1 MSKTSE
7 INLCIGELRTAA
19 QSLAAVAD
27 SLTVLFGASAVPAE
41 MLAQGG
47 EGNDQKANGES
58 VNIAD
63 GKVKTTQ
70 SAEPKP
76 KPAVTL
82 AQVRAVLAEKSRC
95 GHTAQV
101 RELLQKHGAA
111 KLSAINPTEFESLLS
126 EAAAIGCGEKAD
138 G

>member
-7 INLCIGELRTAA
+7 IDLCIGELRTAA

-27 SLTVLFGASAVPAE
+27 SLTALFSANAAPAG

-47 EGNDQKANGES
+47 EGNGQKANGES

-76 KPAVTL
+76 KPVTL

-101 RELLQKHGAA
+101 RELLEKHGAA
-111 KLSAINPTEFESLLS
+111 KLSAIDPTEFETLLS
-126 EAAAIGCGEKAD
+126 EAAAIGRGENAD

>member
-7 INLCIGELRTAA
+7 IDLCIGELRTAA
-19 QSLAAVAD
+19 QSLSAVAD
-27 SLTVLFGASAVPAE
+27 SLTALFSANAAPAG

-76 KPAVTL
+76 KPVTL

-126 EAAAIGCGEKAD
+126 EAADIGRGENAD

>member
-7 INLCIGELRTAA
+7 IDLCISELRTAA
-19 QSLAAVAD
+19 QSLTAVAD
-27 SLTVLFGASAVPAE
+27 SLTALFAASTDPAG
-41 MLAQGG
+41 MFAKGG
-47 EGNDQKANGES
+47 DGNDQKANGDS

-76 KPAVTL
+76 KPVTL

-101 RELLQKHGAA
+101 RELLERHGAA

-126 EAAAIGCGEKAD
+126 EAADIGRGENAD

>member
-7 INLCIGELRTAA
+7 IDLCISELRTAA
-19 QSLAAVAD
+19 QSLTAVAD
-27 SLTVLFGASAVPAE
+27 SLAALFGASAAPAG
-41 MLAQGG
+41 MFTKSGD
-47 EGNDQKANGES
+47 GNDQMTNIES

-63 GKVKTTQ
+63 GKLKTMQ
-70 SAEPKP
+70 SAQPKP
-76 KPAVTL
+76 KPVTL

-101 RELLQKHGAA
+101 RELLERHGAA

-126 EAAAIGCGEKAD
+126 EAADIGRGENAD

>member
-7 INLCIGELRTAA
+7 IDLCIGELRTAA

-27 SLTVLFGASAVPAE
+27 SLTVLFGASAVPAG

-47 EGNDQKANGES
+47 KGNDQMTNAEPIH
-58 VNIAD
+58 IAD

-76 KPAVTL
+76 KPVTL

-101 RELLQKHGAA
+101 RELLERHGAA
-111 KLSAINPTEFESLLS
+111 KLSAINPTEFETLLS
-126 EAAAIGCGEKAD
+126 EAATIGRGENAD

>member
-1 MSKTSE
+1 MSKMSE
-7 INLCIGELRTAA
+7 IDFCIGELRTAA
-19 QSLAAVAD
+19 QSLAAVAG
-27 SLTVLFGASAVPAE
+27 SLTVLFGASAVPAG

-63 GKVKTTQ
+63 GKVKTAQ
-70 SAEPKP
+70 STEPKP
-76 KPAVTL
+76 KPVTL

-111 KLSAINPTEFESLLS
+111 KLSAIAPSEFEALLN
-126 EAAAIGCGEKAD
+126 EAVAIGRGEKED

>member
-7 INLCIGELRTAA
+7 IGLCIGELRTAA
-19 QSLAAVAD
+19 QSLKAVAD
-27 SLTVLFGASAVPAE
+27 SLTVLFGASAVPAG
-41 MLAQGG
+41 MLAQSG
-47 EGNDQKANGES
+47 EGNDQKVNGES

-76 KPAVTL
+76 KPVTL

-111 KLSAINPTEFESLLS
+111 KLSAINPTEFESLIS

>member
-27 SLTVLFGASAVPAE
+27 SLTVLFGASAVPAG

-70 SAEPKP
+70 SAQPKP
-76 KPAVTL
+76 KPVTL
-82 AQVRAVLAEKSRC
+82 AQVRAILAEKSRC

-101 RELLQKHGAA
+101 RELLEKHGAA
-111 KLSAINPTEFESLLS
+111 KLSAIDPTEFETLLS
-126 EAAAIGCGEKAD
+126 EAAAIGRGENAD

>member
-7 INLCIGELRTAA
+7 IDLCIGELRTAA
-19 QSLAAVAD
+19 QSLTAVAD
-27 SLTVLFGASAVPAE
+27 SLTVLFGASAVPAG
-41 MLAQGG
+41 MLAQSG

-63 GKVKTTQ
+63 GKVKTAQ
-70 SAEPKP
+70 STEPKP
-76 KPAVTL
+76 KPVTL

-111 KLSAINPTEFESLLS
+111 KLSAINPTEFESLIS

>member
-1 MSKTSE
+1 MNKTSE
-7 INLCIGELRTAA
+7 IDICIGELRTAA
-19 QSLAAVAD
+19 QSLAVVAD
-27 SLTVLFGASAVPAE
+27 SLTALFGASAVTAG
-41 MLAQGG
+41 MFVQGG
-47 EGNDQKANGES
+47 EDTDKKAVGES

-63 GKVKTTQ
+63 GKVKTAQ
-70 SAEPKP
+70 STEPKP
-76 KPAVTL
+76 KPVTL

-111 KLSAINPTEFESLLS
+111 KLSAINPTEFESLIS

>member
-7 INLCIGELRTAA
+7 IDLCIGELRTAA

-27 SLTVLFGASAVPAE
+27 SLTSLFDASIGPAG
-41 MLAQGG
+41 MFVQGG
-47 EGNDQKANGES
+47 EGNDQKANVES
-58 VNIAD
+58 VNAED
-63 GKVKTTQ
+63 GKVKTAQ
-70 SAEPKP
+70 STEPKP
-76 KPAVTL
+76 KPVTL
-82 AQVRAVLAEKSRC
+82 AQVRAILAEKSRC

-111 KLSAINPTEFESLLS
+111 KLSAINPTEFEALLS
-126 EAAAIGCGEKAD
+126 EAADIGCGEKAD

>member
-7 INLCIGELRTAA
+7 IDLCIGELRTAA
-19 QSLAAVAD
+19 QSLAAAAD
-27 SLTVLFGASAVPAE
+27 SLTALFGASAVTAG
-41 MLAQGG
+41 MFVQGG
-47 EGNDQKANGES
+47 EGTDKKAVGES

-76 KPAVTL
+76 KPVTL

-101 RELLQKHGAA
+101 RELLERHGAA
-111 KLSAINPTEFESLLS
+111 KLSAINPTEFETLLS
-126 EAAAIGCGEKAD
+126 EAATIGRGENAD

>member
-7 INLCIGELRTAA
+7 IDLCIGELRTAA
-19 QSLAAVAD
+19 QSLSAVAD
-27 SLTVLFGASAVPAE
+27 SLTALFSANAAPAG

-47 EGNDQKANGES
+47 EGNDQKANGEP

-63 GKVKTTQ
+63 DKVKTTQ
-70 SAEPKP
+70 PAEPKP
-76 KPAVTL
+76 KPVTL

-111 KLSAINPTEFESLLS
+111 KLSAINPTEFETLLS
-126 EAAAIGCGEKAD
+126 EAAAIGRGENAD

>member
-1 MSKTSE
+1 MNKTSE
-7 INLCIGELRTAA
+7 IDICIGELRTAA
-19 QSLAAVAD
+19 QSLAVVAD
-27 SLTVLFGASAVPAE
+27 SLTALFGASAVTAG
-41 MLAQGG
+41 MFVQGG
-47 EGNDQKANGES
+47 EDTDKKAVGES

-63 GKVKTTQ
+63 GKVKTAQ
-70 SAEPKP
+70 STEPKP
-76 KPAVTL
+76 KPVTL

-111 KLSAINPTEFESLLS
+111 KLSAINPTEFETLLS
-126 EAAAIGCGEKAD
+126 EAAAIGRGEKAD

>member
-1 MSKTSE
+1 MNKTSE
-7 INLCIGELRTAA
+7 IDICIGELRTAA
-19 QSLAAVAD
+19 QSLAVVAD
-27 SLTVLFGASAVPAE
+27 SLTALFGASAVTAG
-41 MLAQGG
+41 MFVQGG
-47 EGNDQKANGES
+47 EDTDKKAVGES

-63 GKVKTTQ
+63 GKVKTAQ
-70 SAEPKP
+70 STEPKP
-76 KPAVTL
+76 KPVTL

-101 RELLQKHGAA
+101 RELLERHGAA

-126 EAAAIGCGEKAD
+126 EAADIGRGENAD

>member
-7 INLCIGELRTAA
+7 IDLCISELRTAA
-19 QSLAAVAD
+19 QSLTAVAD
-27 SLTVLFGASAVPAE
+27 SLTVLFGASAVPAG

-76 KPAVTL
+76 KPVTL

-111 KLSAINPTEFESLLS
+111 KLSAINPTEFESLIS

>member
-7 INLCIGELRTAA
+7 IDLCISELRTAA
-19 QSLAAVAD
+19 QSLTAVAD
-27 SLTVLFGASAVPAE
+27 SLTVLFGASAVPAG

-76 KPAVTL
+76 KPVNL

-101 RELLQKHGAA
+101 RELLERHGAA

-126 EAAAIGCGEKAD
+126 EAADIGRGENAD

>member
-7 INLCIGELRTAA
+7 IDLCISELRTAA
-19 QSLAAVAD
+19 QSLTAVAD
-27 SLTVLFGASAVPAE
+27 SLTVLFGASAVPAG

-58 VNIAD
+58 VNIED
-63 GKVKTTQ
+63 GKLKTMQ
-70 SAEPKP
+70 SAQPKP
-76 KPAVTL
+76 KPVTL
-82 AQVRAVLAEKSRC
+82 AQVRAILAEKSRC
-95 GHTAQV
+95 GNTAQV

-111 KLSAINPTEFESLLS
+111 KLSEIDPTEFESLLS
-126 EAAAIGCGEKAD
+126 EAAAIGCGEKED

>member
-7 INLCIGELRTAA
+7 IDLCIGELRTAA

-27 SLTVLFGASAVPAE
+27 SLTALFDASAVPAG
-41 MLAQGG
+41 LFVQGG
-47 EGNDQKANGES
+47 EGTDQKANVES
-58 VNIAD
+58 VNAED
-63 GKVKTTQ
+63 GKVKTAQ
-70 SAEPKP
+70 STEPKP
-76 KPAVTL
+76 KPVTL
-82 AQVRAVLAEKSRC
+82 AQVRAVLAEKSRY

-111 KLSAINPTEFESLLS
+111 KLSAIDPTQFESLLS
-126 EAAAIGCGEKAD
+126 EAAVIGCGEKED

>member
-1 MSKTSE
+1 MSKMSE
-7 INLCIGELRTAA
+7 VDLCIGELRIAA

-27 SLTVLFGASAVPAE
+27 SLTALFGANAVPAG

-47 EGNDQKANGES
+47 EGNDQKANAEP

-70 SAEPKP
+70 SAQSKP
-76 KPAVTL
+76 KPVTL

-111 KLSAINPTEFESLLS
+111 KLSAIDPTEFEALLS
-126 EAAAIGCGEKAD
+126 EAASIGCGDKTD

>member
-7 INLCIGELRTAA
+7 IDLCISELRTAA
-19 QSLAAVAD
+19 QSLTAVAD
-27 SLTVLFGASAVPAE
+27 SLTVLFGASAVPAG
-41 MLAQGG
+41 MLAQSG

-76 KPAVTL
+76 KPVTL

-101 RELLQKHGAA
+101 RELLERHGAA
-111 KLSAINPTEFESLLS
+111 KLSAINPTEFETLLS
-126 EAAAIGCGEKAD
+126 EAATIGRGENAD

>member
-7 INLCIGELRTAA
+7 IDLCIGELRTAA
-19 QSLAAVAD
+19 QSLSAVAD
-27 SLTVLFGASAVPAE
+27 SLTALFSANAAPAG

-47 EGNDQKANGES
+47 EGNDQKVNGES

-76 KPAVTL
+76 KPVTL

-126 EAAAIGCGEKAD
+126 EAADIGRGENAD

>member
-1 MSKTSE
+1 MNKTSE
-7 INLCIGELRTAA
+7 IDICIGELRTAA
-19 QSLAAVAD
+19 QSLAVVAD
-27 SLTVLFGASAVPAE
+27 SLTALFGASAVTAG
-41 MLAQGG
+41 MFVQGG
-47 EGNDQKANGES
+47 EDTDKKAVGES

-76 KPAVTL
+76 KPVTL

-111 KLSAINPTEFESLLS
+111 KLSAINPTEFESLIS

>member
-7 INLCIGELRTAA
+7 IDLCIGELRTAA
-19 QSLAAVAD
+19 QSLSAVAD
-27 SLTVLFGASAVPAE
+27 SLTALFSANAAPAGVFY
-41 MLAQGG
+41 QGG
-47 EGNDQKANGES
+47 DGTDQKVNGES

-76 KPAVTL
+76 KPVTL

-111 KLSAINPTEFESLLS
+111 KLSAIDPTEFESLLS
-126 EAAAIGCGEKAD
+126 EAATIGRGENAD

>member
-7 INLCIGELRTAA
+7 IDLCISEIRTAA
-19 QSLAAVAD
+19 QSLTAVAD
-27 SLTVLFGASAVPAE
+27 SLTVLFGASAVPAG
-41 MLAQGG
+41 MLAQSG

-76 KPAVTL
+76 KPVTL

-101 RELLQKHGAA
+101 RELLERHGAA
-111 KLSAINPTEFESLLS
+111 KLSAINPTEFETLLS
-126 EAAAIGCGEKAD
+126 EAATIGRGENAD

>member
-1 MSKTSE
+1 MSKMSE
-7 INLCIGELRTAA
+7 IDFCIGELRTAA

-27 SLTVLFGASAVPAE
+27 SLTVLFGASAVPAG

-76 KPAVTL
+76 KPVTL

-111 KLSAINPTEFESLLS
+111 KLSAIDPAEFEALLG
-126 EAAAIGCGEKAD
+126 EAAAIGLGEGED

>member
-27 SLTVLFGASAVPAE
+27 SLTALFSANAAPAG

-76 KPAVTL
+76 KPVTL

-101 RELLQKHGAA
+101 RELLQKHGAV
-111 KLSAINPTEFESLLS
+111 KLSAINPSEFEALLS
-126 EAAAIGCGEKAD
+126 DAAAIGCGEKAN